1 MQRPFPSFLI
11 HVDENGHWRW
21 NFASANGKIIAS
33 SKVAYTQ
40 KEGCRRAIQMLIQ
53 AQDVPVLVGRRG
65 QTPGELENP
74 EQAVEQ
80 LEAATAEAKAE

>member
-21 NFASANGKIIAS
+21 NFASANGKVIAS
-33 SKVAYTQ
+33 STVAYTQ
-40 KEGCRRAIQMLIQ
+40 KEGCRRAILALSH

-65 QTPGELENP
+65 QPPVEETD
-74 EQAVEQ
+74 EQ
-80 LEAATAEAKAE
+80 LEAATVDAKAE